1 MKKYFLI
8 AVLFSIS
15 FTIHAQQKTQFSI
28 VGGLQ
33 NAAVQGDILDQAFN
47 TGNSYYIGLGSEF
60 SFSNRSSIY
69 SELTYS
75 NIKGTSYFQLPVLF
89 KYRFSE
95 KTSLLAGPQIGY
107 ISDGDARFVN
117 NFSFGLSGGLRY
129 DFSEKLY
136 GMVRYTYQLND
147 LYTGPFDTSYKID
160 MASIG
165 IGFKF

>member
-1 MKKYFLI
+1 MKKYFFIII
-8 AVLFSIS
+8 ALG
-15 FTIHAQQKTQFSI
+15 FTISINAQETKFSI

-33 NAAVQGDILDQAFN
+33 NAAVQGDLIDQGFN
-47 TGNSYYIGLGSEF
+47 TGNSFYIGLGSEF

-75 NIKGTSYFQLPVLF
+75 NFSGTSYFQLPILY

-95 KTSLLAGPQIGY
+95 KTSFLLGPQLGY
-107 ISDGDARFVN
+107 VTDKSARFVN
-117 NFSFGLSGGLRY
+117 NFSIGLSGGLRR
-129 DFSEKLY
+129 DFSDKLY
-136 GMVRYTYQLND
+136 GMLKYTYQLND
-147 LYTGPFDTSYKID
+147 HYSGSFNTSHKID